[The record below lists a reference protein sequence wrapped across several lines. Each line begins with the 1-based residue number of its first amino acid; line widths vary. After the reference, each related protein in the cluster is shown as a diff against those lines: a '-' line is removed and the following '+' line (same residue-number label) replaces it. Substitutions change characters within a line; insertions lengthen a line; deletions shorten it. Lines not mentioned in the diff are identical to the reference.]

1 MEELF
6 NNKSC
11 NICKAI
17 PLLINDEVNF
27 DDLTNFYD
35 LPNFKM
41 TSIYVARQ

>member
-11 NICKAI
+11 SICKAI

-27 DDLTNFYD
+27 DDLTNF
-35 LPNFKM
+35 KM